1 MKYGLDSRQ
10 IAEAAGLLVEA
21 RRSGRRLEA
30 LPPSLQPQSVRE
42 AHAIQDA
49 VTRALG
55 ERGGGWKASEP
66 PESEVQRGVL
76 FARLIFLSPA
86 RIPAE
91 LAPLLGVEAE
101 IAFRL
106 SADLPAREKDYAR
119 EEVARAVVALP
130 AIEVVDSRFADFTK
144 RTSFERLAD
153 HGLNGAFIA
162 GAGVPGWRALELAH
176 LRVTLTMGGR
186 TIVDHVGGHPTGDP
200 LGTAVAF
207 VNAMRTAGGLRQG
220 ELVTTGSCT
229 GMNFAKPGDE
239 VRAQFEGLGDAAV
252 TFEAA

>member
-10 IAEAAGLLVEA
+10 IAEAAALLVEA

-66 PESEVQRGVL
+66 PEGEVQRGVL

-86 RIPAE
+86 HIPAE

-106 SADLPAREKDYAR
+106 AADLPAREKDYAR
-119 EEVARAVVALP
+119 EEIARAVVALP

-153 HGLNGAFIA
+153 HGLNGAFVA

-176 LRVTLTMGGR
+176 LRVTLTIGGR